1 MHSYR
6 YTSVIENKKKV
17 IECLPSLGCSL
28 LLHAVIAEGK
38 QI

>member
-1 MHSYR
+1 MHS

-17 IECLPSLGCSL
+17 AECLLSRGCTL

-38 QI
+38 KI